1 MICPQCKAEY
11 QQGFVECSD
20 CQIPLVEELP
30 QNPGPRPGEP
40 IELVTILKS
49 GNDAA
54 IAVAQSL
61 LEDAG
66 IDYLVR
72 SKGQHAL
79 YPVGGMGVEIQ
90 VRQDDVMEAERLL
103 EALLAEDE

>member
-11 QQGFVECSD
+11 RRGFAECSD
-20 CQIPLVEELP
+20 CQIQLVGERSP
-30 QNPGPRPGEP
+30 DVDPRPEGA
-40 IELVTILKS
+40 IELVTIWKS

-61 LEDAG
+61 LQDAG

-72 SKGQHAL
+72 NKGQHAL
-79 YPVGGMGVEIQ
+79 YPVVGLGVEIQ
-90 VRQDDVMEAERLL
+90 VRQDDVAEAERLL
-103 EALLAEDE
+103 EALLAEGE